1 MIRPAALDRL
11 LWRIPTDLPPHAE
24 TRTVETDGC
33 RLRVRD
39 TGPGRPGLVF
49 ICDPPNTVEHY
60 DGLIAELGDRYRLLI
75 LELPGFGF
83 SRPGDADAVTFAGAV
98 AAVESALTTLA
109 PGPVVL
115 CGPCVGGFVAAA
127 VARRGRTPVAG
138 LVLVQTPDTEGMRA
152 WTERMDARGHLRRPW
167 LGQLLV
173 RLTAKR
179 LAAFWYRYAVGR
191 DTDPQPLADI
201 ATAALDRG
209 GAYPL
214 ATMLQLWSRDMT
226 DQPVACP
233 TLALWGE
240 QDRSHKHTDRESS
253 RRHAP
258 DAALHRFEN
267 CGHFPDLEDPAR
279 FAATVRPF
287 LDRCLGPRPD
297 AG

>member
-11 LWRIPTDLPPHAE
+11 LWRIPTDLPPHAQ
-24 TRTVETDGC
+24 TRTVETHGS

-39 TGPGRPGLVF
+39 TGAGKPGVVF

-60 DGLIAELGDRYRLLI
+60 DDLIAELGGDYRLLI

-83 SRPGDADAVTFAGAV
+83 SRADDLDAVNFAGSV
-98 AAVESALTTLA
+98 AAVESALAALA

-127 VARRGRTPVAG
+127 VARRGRIPVAG
-138 LVLVQTPDTEGMRA
+138 LVLMQTPDTEGMRA

-179 LAAFWYRYAVGR
+179 LTALWYRYAVGR
-191 DTDPQPLADI
+191 ETDPRPLTDTAI
-201 ATAALDRG
+201 AVLERG

-214 ATMLQLWSRDMT
+214 ATMFQIWSREMA
-226 DQPVACP
+226 DQPVDCP
-233 TLALWGE
+233 ALALWGE
-240 QDRSHKHTDRESS
+240 QDRSHKGTDRESS

-258 DAALHRFEN
+258 DATLCRFEN
-267 CGHFPDLEDPAR
+267 CGHFPDLEDPVR

-287 LDRCLGPRPD
+287 LERCLG
-297 AG
+297 A